1 MDVAIEVPPD
11 DENLECGATDEVTP
25 PVVSV
30 EVAEEQEKKIK
41 KKKKKKKKTATG
53 FEMPS

>member
-1 MDVAIEVPPD
+1 MDVVIEVPVD
-11 DENLECGATDEVTP
+11 DETLECGVTDEVIP

-30 EVAEEQEKKIK
+30 EVVEESEKKIK
-41 KKKKKKKKTATG
+41 KKKKKKKTTS